1 MKNTLK
7 KKIETV
13 LPVILGVS
21 ILFWIYKDFEL
32 KKVAE
37 IFIHEMSWNWMFVS
51 LLFGILSHII
61 RGVRWKLALKPLG
74 YKPNTHNCINSIFVS
89 YAANLV
95 IPRIGEVSRCGI
107 LAKYDKVDFAKSVGT
122 VIAERCI
129 DTLSILMIIA
139 FTILLQPRVFAFLF
153 DNTGADY
160 SNFVE
165 FLYSGTFYVILASIV
180 AVIAML
186 YLLARRFKLWDRVRS
201 FTMDIWTGIASIKKV
216 EKPVLYAFYT
226 FLIWLCYFM
235 HFYVTLF
242 CFDFSSGIG
251 LLGGLVMFVAGSIAV
266 IVPTPNG
273 AGPWHFAIISI
284 MTMYGVGREDAG
296 IFALIV
302 HTTQTFLLIL
312 LGIYGLVALPLTNN
326 RNKNFIN

>member
-1 MKNTLK
+1 M
-7 KKIETV
+7 
-13 LPVILGVS
+13 LGVT

-61 RGVRWKLALKPLG
+61 RGIRWKLALKPLG
-74 YKPNTHNCINSIFVS
+74 YNPNTHNCINSIFVS

-129 DTLSILMIIA
+129 DTLSILLIIA

-160 SNFVE
+160 SNFIE
-165 FLYSGTFYVILASIV
+165 FLYSGTFYVILASII

-201 FTMDIWTGIASIKKV
+201 FTMDIWTGITSIKKV

-226 FLIWLCYFM
+226 FLIWFCYFM
-235 HFYVTLF
+235 HFYVTLY

-266 IVPTPNG
+266 VVPTPNG

-284 MTMYGVGREDAG
+284 MTMYRVGREDAG